1 MTYEEK
7 IPDFAL
13 QPAKSEDPDP
23 DKNDQDD
30 GFDPTP
36 YDRLLVPEP
45 IEGKKEEAIYGE
57 SGETEEIFKEKEE
70 KPEPVVLKEEPAE
83 DLSLIHILGK

>member
-36 YDRLLVPEP
+36 YEDVYKRQ
-45 IEGKKEEAIYGE
+45 
-57 SGETEEIFKEKEE
+57 
-70 KPEPVVLKEEPAE
+70 E
-83 DLSLIHILGK
+83 DLIFPKRRL

>member
-13 QPAKSEDPDP
+13 QPAKSEDADL
-23 DKNDQDD
+23 DKQENNDE
-30 GFDPTP
+30 FDPTP

-45 IEGKKEEAIYGE
+45 PEIKKENGDISEE
-57 SGETEEIFKEKEE
+57 NNPTEEEKRKETVKEE
-70 KPEPVVLKEEPAE
+70 SEEKADPIIFGYVTTN
-83 DLSLIHILGK
+83 S